1 MPAFLKYILTKFMQS
16 IVEILFIFPILL
28 FAAVNLFPD
37 SLIMP
42 VISSQAAFYLTGIL
56 LGYFLKNK
64 SNSFY
69 VIISFFTGLIASFI
83 IGYFISLPIFYTLMV
98 SFSIFRGIR
107 INNNNWL
114 RQSPVPAFSVLFSAY
129 LVFYVMFLMS
139 PNLYNH
145 IDILNRAGL
154 VMIVVFLS
162 ICSFDQLKAAFFK
175 KGSRHYIPSTILK
188 FNITSLVIALIL
200 IIGLARFKPFWN
212 SILALI
218 KSVFLGLYTLFEKLL
233 VSAND
238 KVESKSKEV
247 DIFGKKIYN
256 NITFMETIESIL
268 TVVITIGFLVFTVYV
283 FFKLAMKIANWLSNK
298 FRGNITE
305 ENTLGY
311 VDEREIVRKSP
322 SKYLSNVKNIFH
334 LFDKK
339 ELAWRDL
346 TNDRDKV
353 RFIFKQK
360 VLSFIKKGYRFNDSL
375 TPNELGKE
383 LEVLYKEDMSSLTS
397 AYNKA
402 RYSNESIKTSEVEM
416 LVKKHVNK

>member
-1 MPAFLKYILTKFMQS
+1 MPVLFKYILTKFVQS
-16 IVEILFIFPILL
+16 SIEILFIFPILL

-42 VISSQAAFYLTGIL
+42 IISSQAAFYLTGIL

-69 VIISFFTGLIASFI
+69 VIISFVTGLIASYI
-83 IGYFISLPIFYTLMV
+83 IGYFISFSIFYTLMV

-107 INNNNWL
+107 INKNNWL
-114 RQSPVPAFSVLFSAY
+114 RQSPVPVFSVLFSAY
-129 LVFYVMFLMS
+129 LVFYIMFLMS

-154 VMIVVFLS
+154 IMIVVFLS

-175 KGSRHYIPSTILK
+175 KGSRNYIPSTILK

-212 SILALI
+212 SILVLI
-218 KSVFLGLYTLFEKLL
+218 KSVFLGLYALFEKLF
-233 VSAND
+233 VNANN
-238 KVESKSKEV
+238 KIESNSKEV
-247 DIFGKKIYN
+247 DIFGKKVYN
-256 NITFMETIESIL
+256 NITFMEIIENIL
-268 TVVITIGFLVFTVYV
+268 TIVITIGFSVFTIYV
-283 FFKLAMKIANWLSNK
+283 IFKLAMKIANWLSNK
-298 FRGNITE
+298 YHGNIVE

-322 SKYLSNVKNIFH
+322 SKYLSNAKNLFY

-339 ELAWRDL
+339 ELDFRDL

-360 VLSFIKKGYRFNDSL
+360 VLSFIKKGYRFKDSL
-375 TPNELGKE
+375 TPNELGRE
-383 LEVLYKEDMSSLTS
+383 LEILYKEDMSSLTS

-402 RYSNESIKTSEVEM
+402 RYSNECIKTSDVEM